1 MNEKLAKARKQNL
14 KLYSLYRAV
23 SLDLIF
29 YYAVEYL
36 FLTEVKGLSP
46 SNVVLGGA
54 FYAIFITF
62 LQIPGSVVVDRIRN

>member
-36 FLTEVKGLSP
+36 FLTEAKGLSP
-46 SNVVLGGA
+46 SHVVLGGA
-54 FYAIFITF
+54 FYSIFLVC
-62 LQIPGSVVVDRIRN
+62 LQIPSSIVVDRIRN